1 MARRVAEI
9 TASPQASA
17 RLSLIVVACAV
28 AWWGAL
34 RRPDHPAY
42 RGSRSADGRLLD
54 DLAYGS
60 PTRRVP
66 TVSNGRDE
74 INAMGESL
82 NALVDHRATFMD
94 GGRRRWP

>member
-1 MARRVAEI
+1 MLFAVLITLRIVRRV
-9 TASPQASA
+9 
-17 RLSLIVVACAV
+17 RLMA
-28 AWWGAL
+28 G
-34 RRPDHPAY
+34 
-42 RGSRSADGRLLD
+42 LLD

-82 NALVDHRATFMD
+82 NALGDHRATFM
-94 GGRRRWP
+94 GWWK